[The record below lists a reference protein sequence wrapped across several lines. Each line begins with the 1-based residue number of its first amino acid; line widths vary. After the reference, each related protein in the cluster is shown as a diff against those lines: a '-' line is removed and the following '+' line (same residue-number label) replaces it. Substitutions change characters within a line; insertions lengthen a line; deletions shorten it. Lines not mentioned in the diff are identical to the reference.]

1 MDKEKSKVFEKIDL
15 PDVKNIIV
23 IASGKGGVGKSTVAA
38 NLAISLSKT
47 GAKTALVDA
56 DMYGPSIPIMFDE
69 VNANPVAQDV
79 NGKTMIKP
87 VVKYGIKLLSIGF
100 FMDPK
105 KALIW
110 RGPMVSNGI
119 SQLFKDTDWGVIDFM
134 IVDLPPGTGD
144 IHITIV
150 QKLNVTGAIIVTTP
164 QNIALSEI
172 RKTADMFLQDNI
184 NVPVLGIIE
193 NMSYFTPAELP
204 ENKYYIFGKG
214 GGEKISKELNV
225 PLIGQ
230 IPIVQSICES
240 GEIGKPIA
248 LSNDEIIS
256 KIFKEITS
264 NIIKQIK

>member
-38 NLAISLSKT
+38 NLVISLSKT

-56 DMYGPSIPIMFDE
+56 DMYGPSIPMMFDVVNEKPMARE
-69 VNANPVAQDV
+69 VKD
-79 NGKTMIKP
+79 KTLIEP
-87 VVKYGIKLLSIGF
+87 IVKYGIKLISIGF
-100 FMDPK
+100 FMDPQ

-110 RGPMVSNGI
+110 RGPLASSGI
-119 SQLFKDTDWGVIDFM
+119 SQMFSDTDWGNIDFM

-144 IHITIV
+144 IHLTIV
-150 QKLNVTGAIIVTTP
+150 QKLNITGAIIVTTP
-164 QNIALSEI
+164 QNVALSEAK
-172 RKTADMFLQDNI
+172 KTTDMFLQDKI
-184 NVPVLGIIE
+184 NVPVLGIVE
-193 NMSYFTPAELP
+193 NMSYFTPNELP

-214 GGEKISKELNV
+214 GGEKISKELNI

-248 LSNDEIIS
+248 LSNDEITS
-256 KIFKEITS
+256 KAFKEITS